1 MMFRLLTYNILKGGV
16 GRAQSIAKVI
26 NSCVPDLVLVQEATD
41 PSTLEQIA
49 KLTQM
54 AEWRTFQRQS
64 LGFLSRT
71 PVAHSE
77 WLSPPGSR
85 HAFLEV
91 VPQGDRIRVFGVHLS
106 AVLAAW
112 TEAKR
117 ESELRALLKSVDQH
131 KSRFHVLTGDFNTV
145 APGEDFKTGSLPM
158 RLRPLMWITGNR
170 VRWRTIKTVL
180 DAGYTDA
187 FRSKHPSDPG
197 MTLPTV
203 APMLRLDY
211 VFVPNSQAARI
222 TTCNVVNMPEAVGAS
237 DHFPVVADLALD
249 D

>member
-85 HAFLEV
+85 V
-91 VPQGDRIRVFGVHLS
+91 VLVTRC
-106 AVLAAW
+106 
-112 TEAKR
+112 
-117 ESELRALLKSVDQH
+117 
-131 KSRFHVLTGDFNTV
+131 
-145 APGEDFKTGSLPM
+145 
-158 RLRPLMWITGNR
+158 RP
-170 VRWRTIKTVL
+170 
-180 DAGYTDA
+180 
-187 FRSKHPSDPG
+187 S
-197 MTLPTV
+197 
-203 APMLRLDY
+203 
-211 VFVPNSQAARI
+211 
-222 TTCNVVNMPEAVGAS
+222 
-237 DHFPVVADLALD
+237 
-249 D
+249 

>member
-1 MMFRLLTYNILKGGV
+1 MTFRLLTYNILKGGT

-41 PSTLEQIA
+41 PATLEQIA
-49 KLTQM
+49 RLTQM

-71 PVAHSE
+71 PVTHSE
-77 WLSPPGSR
+77 WLSPAGSR

-117 ESELRALLKSVDQH
+117 ESDLRALLQSVTQH
-131 KSRFHVLTGDFNTV
+131 KSRFHGLTGDFNPV
-145 APGEDFKTGSLPM
+145 APGEEFKTGQLPM

-180 DAGYTDA
+180 DAGYIDA
-187 FRSKHPSDPG
+187 FRSKHPNDPG

-211 VFVPNSQAARI
+211 VFVPHAQASRI
-222 TTCNVVNMPEAVGAS
+222 KACDVVNIPEAVGAS
-237 DHFPVVADLALD
+237 DHFPVIADLNLD
-249 D
+249 